1 MYPFIRGAVAV
12 VQAVWAGPIGLLD
25 VHENRV
31 TCLPWD
37 LDTWRELNNGRTL
50 SLYDLGRVPLVQRTG
65 LMRAARSEGLMFTVA
80 GSTTRYRRR
89 VTAMMRLRMTNRIMC
104 WDDRFFYVEH
114 AMWRSDGECT
124 SHAVIRFAT
133 TTGKGLESPE
143 RILKAL
149 SYTGP
154 VPEVPEWIATWTASE
169 KQRPWPPM
177 TPPIA

>member
-1 MYPFIRGAVAV
+1 MYPFIRGAIASVR
-12 VQAVWAGPIGLLD
+12 AVWAGPIGLLD
-25 VHENRV
+25 VHENSV

-37 LDTWRELNNGRTL
+37 LDAWKELNNGRTL

-124 SHAVIRFAT
+124 SHTQEPQSTRKWNVVLKLDSLRRPVAPIGILALQTDRAV
-133 TTGKGLESPE
+133 E
-143 RILKAL
+143 
-149 SYTGP
+149 
-154 VPEVPEWIATWTASE
+154 
-169 KQRPWPPM
+169 M
-177 TPPIA
+177 